1 MCNIDFD
8 FDFEDFWAQKLSNSY
23 AYNDFDNPYRVISNA
38 IDDYVDSWD
47 FYQGTISPR
56 EMRKEVKS
64 WNLSKDEIIFAINYC
79 NQLSGVK
86 HINRLIDVL
95 HNM

>member
-1 MCNIDFD
+1 MNI
-8 FDFEDFWAQKLSNSY
+8 DFEDFWEGKTTNVYSY
-23 AYNDFDNPYRVISNA
+23 DDFDDQYRIVSNA
-38 IDDYVDSWD
+38 IDDYTDSWD
-47 FYQGTISPR
+47 FYQGNISPR

-64 WNLSKDEIIFAINYC
+64 WNLSKDEIVFAISYC

-95 HNM
+95 RHM

>member
-1 MCNIDFD
+1 MCNID

-23 AYNDFDNPYRVISNA
+23 AYDDFDNPYRTVSNA
-38 IDDYVDSWD
+38 IDDYADSWD
-47 FYQGTISPR
+47 FYQGNISPR

-95 HNM
+95 SHM